1 MRFNFIEIDFLHLKA
16 RYSACLKQSIKVNN
30 KEEENRKKNKSKSKK
45 ITKVICQV
53 MKCEK
58 RNICQ

>member
-30 KEEENRKKNKSKSKK
+30 KEEEKR
-45 ITKVICQV
+45 
-53 MKCEK
+53 EK
-58 RNICQ
+58 TRVKAEK